1 LRGIWISAATSAA
14 TGRKTCGISLS
25 TVVALLFA
33 ATGCIEP
40 KGLIAVV
47 FNETARREILK
58 LAEPGSRL
66 PRVNTPVV
74 RWGKWTLT
82 SGFRLQEENDD
93 CGALTER
100 KERVGSRTRFRVRP
114 DCVYGE
120 IEWRF

>member
-1 LRGIWISAATSAA
+1 MVCARSSAKTP
-14 TGRKTCGISLS
+14 GRRTLLLKCSGLC
-25 TVVALLFA
+25 VAVLLQ
-33 ATGCIEP
+33 GCVEP
-40 KGLIAVV
+40 KGILAVA

-93 CGALTER
+93 YGGLTER
-100 KERVGSRTRFRVRP
+100 KERVGSRTKFRVRA